1 MGKMEVH
8 ASGDLGRNN
17 SFTEIRV
24 GSGGQNHQY
33 APGTNVYNITHNGK
47 VSSSIIS
54 LIIKNLA
61 SVDLDETDDDYNFD
75 LAYIDR
81 KVVYNN
87 LDSWKEEID
96 FYTPATMHADRIY
109 AEYAKQGLNYS
120 FKVMQRLHL
129 MYKKLKR
136 QGYAGDALFDQL
148 HNWVMEQVSTDI
160 RVGQD
165 ILDEDIDI
173 NARIVLIDAFVECEI
188 FEKPEKEC

>member
-1 MGKMEVH
+1 MEVH
-8 ASGDLGRNN
+8 ASGDLGSNN
-17 SFTEIRV
+17 RFTEIRV
-24 GSGGQNHQY
+24 GNGGQNHNY
-33 APGTNVYNITHNGK
+33 SDGTTVYNITHEGK
-47 VSSSIIS
+47 ISSSVIS
-54 LIIKNLA
+54 MIIKKLA
-61 SVDLDETDDDYNFD
+61 SVDLEEIDDDYNFD

-96 FYTPATMHADRIY
+96 LYTPATMHADRIY

-129 MYKKLKR
+129 KYKKLKR
-136 QGYAGDALFDQL
+136 QGYEGDLLFDQL
-148 HNWVMEQVSTDI
+148 HDWLMDQVSTDI
-160 RVGQD
+160 REGRD

-188 FEKPEKEC
+188 FEKPQEEC